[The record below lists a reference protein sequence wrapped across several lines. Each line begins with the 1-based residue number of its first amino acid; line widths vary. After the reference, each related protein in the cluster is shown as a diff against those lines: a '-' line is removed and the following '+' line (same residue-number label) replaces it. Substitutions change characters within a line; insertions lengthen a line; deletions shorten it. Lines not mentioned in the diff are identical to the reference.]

1 MSEFCC
7 CCEDAVTHARDIL
20 PGQNSIDVVS
30 NVFKL
35 FGEPT
40 RAGIL
45 CALSRHRLCVSEL
58 ASVLNMSSSAISH
71 QLRLLKQTNMIQSC
85 REGKNVIYSIADTRI
100 EEIFNLALQ
109 YSEETAK

>member
-1 MSEFCC
+1 MSEICC
-7 CCEDAVTHARDIL
+7 CCDNAVAHARDIL
-20 PGQNSIDVVS
+20 PSQNTIDIVS

-35 FGEPT
+35 FGDPT

-45 CALSRHRLCVSEL
+45 CALSRHYLCVSEL

-71 QLRLLKQTNMIQSC
+71 QLRLLKQTGMIQAS

-100 EEIFNLALQ
+100 ENIFNLALQ
-109 YSEETAK
+109 YSEESEK